1 MSSKTARKGALR
13 QPLPRLSVPHSLEH
27 TRDNLYTFGEELS
40 HAITHGLG
48 VVLAIIGLCVL
59 VVRASLYGDIWHV
72 VASSVFGATLVM
84 MYAAS
89 TLYHSIPLPRAR
101 HVLRVID
108 HSLIYFLIAGTYTPF
123 TLVTLHGPWGWSLF
137 GFTWGLA
144 VIGVG
149 LKIFTT
155 GRYEK
160 VSLAVYLMMGWCA
173 VVAVKPLLERL
184 EPAGLILL
192 AAGGITYSGGVAFY
206 VWNRLRY
213 HHAIWHLFVLA
224 GSVLHWFTVYLYVV
238 PGPPP

>member
-1 MSSKTARKGALR
+1 MPNSGRGAPLR
-13 QPLPRLSVPHSLEH
+13 QPLPRVAVPHALEH
-27 TRDNLYTFGEELS
+27 ARDNLYSFGEELA

-48 VVLAIIGLCVL
+48 VVLAIVGLCVL
-59 VVRASLYGDIWHV
+59 VVRAALYGDVWHV
-72 VASSVFGATLVM
+72 VASSVFGATLVL
-84 MYAAS
+84 MYTAS

-108 HSLIYFLIAGTYTPF
+108 HSLIFLLIAGTYTPF

-160 VSLAVYLMMGWCA
+160 LSLSVYLLMGWCA
-173 VVAVKPLLERL
+173 VVAIKPLLERL
-184 EPAGLILL
+184 DTGGLLLL

-206 VWNRLRY
+206 VWHRLRY
-213 HHAIWHLFVLA
+213 HHAIWHLFVLG
-224 GSVLHWFTVYLYVV
+224 GSVLHWFTVYFYVV
-238 PGPPP
+238 PGPPG